1 MSEGKI
7 LLHCYNR
14 GCGKQ
19 FDPNDNK
26 EGKFLD
32 DLIHIIKTINFLRM
46 IITKMIQYLR
56 KL

>member
-1 MSEGKI
+1 MSERKI

-26 EGKFLD
+26 EGKLLNDD
-32 DLIHIIKTINFLRM
+32 DLTHIIKNINFLK
-46 IITKMIQYLR
+46 IITEKMIQ
-56 KL
+56 